1 MRKFLDFLKS
11 VRTSMGFALTIAPRE
26 TLLTA
31 LLMAIGGA
39 VPYASSYFL
48 GDLVNKLVA
57 IISENAAASTAIAT
71 LIIYSLVSAIPS
83 ITSSFETLISKKWY
97 FEFQTYMETFV
108 MKKRISI
115 DIATYEDPK
124 FQDLLQRAFRN
135 GFWPIFK
142 LADSTIQ
149 TVFTVV
155 ALIVGSIITANVS
168 WTIYLI
174 IIISNIP
181 RLIVEGKYSQDVW
194 SIWVSDS
201 PEQRRFADLRGHFSG
216 RQNISETKLLQSG
229 NWIINWVDNILRNFN
244 KKQLTT
250 EKSKFYFLTGAQI
263 ISVMGFAYSMYLIVA
278 DVSSG
283 ALAVGGLVFMFGVL
297 GNLRS
302 AVTTILSGFGRQY
315 DDHLIVKDL
324 VEFFETK
331 PIIISPKNPTK
342 LNLTS
347 PPTIV
352 FENVSF
358 KYPQEEKKWSLR
370 NVNLTLAAGKK
381 IGLVGNN
388 GAGKTTLVK
397 LICRIYDPTEG
408 RILING
414 VDLREISLKEWI
426 SYIGYMSQEYSR
438 YDFKIKEAIA
448 MGRVEEGVN
457 EGKVRHVS
465 ELAQVSEFVEKL
477 EHKYDHMLG
486 VEFGGIEPSFGQSQ
500 KIAIAKMLYRSALVT
515 IFDEPTA
522 SVDAESEAK
531 IFESLNKIPAMTAI
545 MISHDFSTISE
556 CDDIIVLQDGKVKE
570 SGTHETLMKDKGEYA
585 KLYAL
590 QAEKFEQG
598 MQKDK

>member
-11 VRTSMGFALTIAPRE
+11 VRTSMGFALTISPKE
-26 TLLTA
+26 VLLIT
-31 LLMAIGGA
+31 LLMAIGGS
-39 VPYASSYFL
+39 VPYASSYFF
-48 GDLVNKLVA
+48 GSLVNQL
-57 IISENAAASTAIAT
+57 IDTISGGVVLSAVLTT
-71 LIIYSLVSAIPS
+71 LLLYAFISAIPS
-83 ITSSFETLISKKWY
+83 ITSSFQTLIEKKWY
-97 FEFQTYMETFV
+97 FNFQAYMESFV
-108 MKKRISI
+108 MRKRLSI

-124 FQDLLQRAFRN
+124 FQDLLQRAFRQSY
-135 GFWPIFK
+135 WPLFR
-142 LADSTIQ
+142 LTDSILQ
-149 TVFTVV
+149 TVFTIA
-155 ALIVGSIITANVS
+155 ALVVGSIITANVS

-181 RLIVEGKYSQDVW
+181 KLIIEGRYGQDIW
-194 SIWVSDS
+194 SIWSKDS
-201 PEQRRFADLRGHFSG
+201 PEQRRFADLRHHLQG
-216 RQNISETKLLQSG
+216 RQNVSETKLLQSG
-229 NWIINWVDNILRNFN
+229 NWIISWAERIMNDFN
-244 KKQLTT
+244 NKQLGA
-250 EKSKFYFLTGAQI
+250 EKSKFYWLTGAQI
-263 ISVMGFAYSMYLIVA
+263 ISVIGFTYSMYMIVA

-283 ALAVGGLVFMFGVL
+283 ALEVGGLVFMFGVL

-302 AVTTILSGFGRQY
+302 AVTTILSSFGRQY
-315 DDHLIVKDL
+315 EDHLTVKDMMD
-324 VEFFETK
+324 FFETK
-331 PIIISPKNPTK
+331 PLIQVAKNPTK

-370 NVNLTLAAGKK
+370 NINLTLAPGKK

-397 LICRIYDPTEG
+397 LLCRIYDPTEG

-531 IFESLNKIPAMTAI
+531 IFEALNKIPSMTAI

-570 SGTHETLMKDKGEYA
+570 SGDHETLMKKGGEYA
-585 KLYAL
+585 KLYRL
-590 QAEKFEQG
+590 QAEKFEEGIKQ
-598 MQKDK
+598 DK